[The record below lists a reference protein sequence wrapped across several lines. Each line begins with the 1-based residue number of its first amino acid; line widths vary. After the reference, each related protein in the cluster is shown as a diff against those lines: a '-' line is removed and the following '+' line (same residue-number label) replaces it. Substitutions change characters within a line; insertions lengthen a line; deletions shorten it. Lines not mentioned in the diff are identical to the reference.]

1 MMFLENLLQR
11 LSGSNMRKEEALRIR
26 EIKEEFYKKNKHFK
40 NIINLGSGN
49 IGRLIIKKPWVMH
62 NVFEPFKKKSL
73 ITHVDSIAYPGVTIV
88 QDLSQKNAFSFCNN
102 LKGSKLFILANVLE
116 HIPKKAHAELLNKI
130 YSKMKSKDGLIISVP
145 YDYPY
150 HADPIDNMYRPSP
163 NELKKLLPL
172 TWLQGEIVSAGSY
185 REEFL
190 NMNGL
195 KKIRRLLKPLWILQK
210 PKKWLENHRLFYLFK
225 QYQIT
230 IVFGIK

>member
-1 MMFLENLLQR
+1 M
-11 LSGSNMRKEEALRIR
+11 
-26 EIKEEFYKKNKHFK
+26 
-40 NIINLGSGN
+40 
-49 IGRLIIKKPWVMH
+49 
-62 NVFEPFKKKSL
+62 
-73 ITHVDSIAYPGVTIV
+73 DSIAYPGVTIV